1 MNQELG
7 TLLGDVAQLG
17 ERGVRNAEVRG
28 SIPLISTISFT
39 AFGNRT
45 FNRAGA
51 SNYFDMKHYSILVLT
66 LAAVGLFAMTAAAQ
80 RNIAPAVELDPILEA
95 DANHNLDVARQA
107 FGPRKAYKQVLLR
120 FEETFAAHPEFSNME
135 EFLYMAGMSSY
146 YLSKNE
152 GRQKVNLKVDR
163 EREKYAPEK
172 LREDAVA
179 YLGMMLERYPESK
192 FRDQA
197 ESVMNECADGRHFRN
212 RIVHAGKHQ
221 FDVRREFLVCRFSI
235 D

>member
-1 MNQELG
+1 MPDIEQGTLNQELE
-7 TLLGDVAQLG
+7 TRFGDVAQLG

-28 SIPLISTISFT
+28 SIPLISTISLH

-45 FNRAGA
+45 FIRPGA
-51 SNYFDMKHYSILVLT
+51 SNHFDMKQLSIFILT
-66 LAAVGLFAMTAAAQ
+66 IAAVGLFTMTAAAQ

-120 FEETFAAHPEFSNME
+120 FEETFAAHPEFSKME

-152 GRQKVNLKVDR
+152 GRQKVNLKVER

-172 LREDAVA
+172 LRQDAIA
-179 YLGMMLERYPESK
+179 YFALMLERNPQSSFKDQVAKIQQELETSK
-192 FRDQA
+192 
-197 ESVMNECADGRHFRN
+197 
-212 RIVHAGKHQ
+212 
-221 FDVRREFLVCRFSI
+221 
-235 D
+235 